1 VEATSLEAGY
11 GARHH
16 PIGNEGPRGSGFQPR
31 YHRGKIP
38 LPQKSSTSLEG
49 NDMRDRFYPSAFS
62 LQPKHLIWLTV
73 VNSKQ
78 NFLSPFFGVFSEYE
92 FKA

>member
-1 VEATSLEAGY
+1 MFEL
-11 GARHH
+11 
-16 PIGNEGPRGSGFQPR
+16 
-31 YHRGKIP
+31 
-38 LPQKSSTSLEG
+38 STSAIKSILATFG
-49 NDMRDRFYPSAFS
+49 DFGGVG
-62 LQPKHLIWLTV
+62 QLIWLTV